1 MCALFSP
8 EILRAVAMKGVIGK
22 EREPAWLG
30 PEELNI
36 NSKKTNASFVGILT
50 EQQNEDCMQTEIFAY
65 WCMLLVLLQSALR
78 FHFVW

>member
-50 EQQNEDCMQTEIFAY
+50 E
-65 WCMLLVLLQSALR
+65 
-78 FHFVW
+78 